1 MLKNRALS
9 FKIWESLQP
18 GMRIPNQ
25 VIVSDEDIEDIKK
38 VKWTDL
44 DWEQIGDDG
53 NTIIW
58 LKMVQPFT
66 DEISNGVIVDIQLIQ
81 DTFYQIHINI
91 AENLRGIGLGTK
103 IYRSIIE
110 WAGHLYSGKGRRHN
124 PIINDVWD
132 NLKSES
138 GVTCASNEL
147 GDICVSNLN
156 PKGDELL
163 NIFNSI

>member
-1 MLKNRALS
+1 MLKHRAKT

-18 GMRIPNQ
+18 GMRIPDQ
-25 VIVSDEDIEDIKK
+25 VIVSDEDIKDIKQ
-38 VKWTDL
+38 VQWTDL

-53 NTIIW
+53 NTMIW

-66 DEISNGVIVDIQLIQ
+66 DKISNGVVVDIQLIQ
-81 DTFYQIHINI
+81 DTFYQIHISI

-103 IYRSIIE
+103 IYRSIID
-110 WAGHLYSGKGRRHN
+110 WAGHLYSGKGRRQN
-124 PIINDVWD
+124 PIISNVWNSLKYDNDV
-132 NLKSES
+132 
-138 GVTCASNEL
+138 TCSSNEI
-147 GDICVSNLN
+147 GDICVSNRN